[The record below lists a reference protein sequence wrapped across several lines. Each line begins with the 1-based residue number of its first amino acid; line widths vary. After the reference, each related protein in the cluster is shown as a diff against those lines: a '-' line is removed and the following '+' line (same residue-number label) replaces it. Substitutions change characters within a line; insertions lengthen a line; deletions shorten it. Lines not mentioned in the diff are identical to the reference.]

1 MTRVRK
7 GFVDLPHGQVHFRY
21 GGRGPV
27 VVLLHGS
34 PRSSAQHAANIEW
47 LGEHFTVIAPDTP
60 GNGNSTA
67 LPQAAPEIPD
77 FAGALADALTAL
89 GIERCGL
96 YGYHSG
102 AKIALRFAAD
112 HPDRA
117 ALAVLDGLAL
127 GGEPPSRRFLER
139 YLPAFEPTA
148 DGTYLAQQ
156 WRRALDAH
164 RYFPWFER
172 TAGTRLRRAL
182 PDDAELHDY
191 VTDLFMAG
199 PHWTEA
205 YGAALRHDAAPDLRR
220 LRSAAVLLHRDD
232 AVPGSS
238 LEHLPQPLPAHCS
251 VERVPPQLPAW
262 RARLLEILRHAAL
275 PRGDWSPAP
284 PRAAVGTRRSRQ
296 SYVDLVHGQL
306 CVRLQGEAER
316 AAPLLL
322 LHDVP
327 GGSCA
332 LRPLAEAL
340 AGDRRTITPD
350 LPGLGESHPLPY
362 PSLGSYVT
370 SLAEMLEQL
379 DTGPVDVF
387 AEGLGT
393 CFAVALAARHP
404 ALVRRLALDGL
415 PLIRL
420 REQRLY
426 AKQYCPPLVPD
437 RHGGH
442 LLRAWGQ
449 LCDAESCWPWFDR
462 SPAAA
467 RLRDPGLDPDV
478 LHARLVD
485 VMKQLPSY
493 GDAASA
499 ALEARVRD
507 ILRGVHQ
514 PTLLFDVAE
523 DVRYKGTQRAARRLA
538 DHLVVPRPATVAA
551 LAERLGEFLA

>member
-21 GGRGPV
+21 GGSGPV
-27 VVLLHGS
+27 VVLLHDL
-34 PRSSAQHAANIEW
+34 PRSSAQHVSNIEW

-67 LPQAAPEIPD
+67 LPQARPEIPD
-77 FAGALADALTAL
+77 FASALADTLSAL

-96 YGYHSG
+96 YGQYSG

-117 ALAVLDGLAL
+117 AVAVLDGLEL
-127 GGEPPSRRFLER
+127 GGQAPSREYLER

-148 DGTYLAQQ
+148 DGAYLAQQ
-156 WRRALDAH
+156 WRRTLDAH
-164 RYFPWFER
+164 RYFPWFEQ
-172 TAGTRLRRAL
+172 TAGTRLNRAL

-199 PHWTEA
+199 RHWSESYA
-205 YGAALRHDAAPDLRR
+205 AALRYVAAPDLRR
-220 LRSAAVLLHRDD
+220 LRSAVVFLYRDED
-232 AVPGSS
+232 VVRSG
-238 LEHLPQPLPAHCS
+238 LDHLPQPLPARCS
-251 VERVPPQLPAW
+251 VERIPAQLPSW
-262 RARLLEILRHAAL
+262 RTRLLEILRHAAL
-275 PRGDWSPAP
+275 PRADWAIP
-284 PRAAVGTRRSRQ
+284 PSRATAGVSQSRQ
-296 SYVDLVHGQL
+296 YYVDLMHGPL
-306 CVRLQGEAER
+306 RVRLHGETER

-332 LRPLAEAL
+332 LQPLAEAL
-340 AGDRRTITPD
+340 ASDRRTITPD

-370 SLAEMLEQL
+370 ALAEMLERL
-379 DTGPVDVF
+379 GTGPVDLF

-404 ALVRRLALDGL
+404 TLVRRLALDGL
-415 PLIRL
+415 PLVRL

-426 AKQYCPPLVPD
+426 AKHYCPPLVPD
-437 RHGGH
+437 LHGGH

-449 LCDAESCWPWFDR
+449 LCDAESCWPWFER

-467 RLRDPGLDPDV
+467 RLREPDLDADV
-478 LHARLVD
+478 LHARLVE

-493 GDAASA
+493 GDAARA

-523 DVRYKGTQRAARRLA
+523 DVRYEGTQGAARRLV

-551 LAERLGEFLA
+551 RADRLREFLA